1 MRKEAGHTWYVFSIF
16 VKEDNFCDLLF
27 AFPAPF
33 CKGSTVQGKKTFPT
47 EATYLF
53 RVVPLSKGSK
63 TI

>member
-33 CKGSTVQGKKTFPT
+33 CKGSTVQGKKSFPT
-47 EATYLF
+47 EATYICLE
-53 RVVPLSKGSK
+53 
-63 TI
+63 